1 MADNSVIYKIIFAI
15 YMKFLNVLIIFFISV
30 SSYSQSSFSVS
41 GLINENNGNSS
52 AFANVLLLKASDSTF
67 VKGAITSETGN
78 YKIENV
84 SSNNY
89 LIMSSSVGFQSVYS
103 KVFSLDSNYT
113 VETLILI
120 QGEQLDEVVVQATK
134 PLYQQKIDRM
144 VINVENSIVSAG
156 GSALEILERSPG
168 VIVNRQSDAI
178 SILGKDGVVVMING
192 KTSYVPTS
200 ALIQMLDGM
209 SADNIGSIE
218 LITTPPANF
227 DAEGN
232 AGFINIVMKKR
243 TDLGLNGS
251 YSLALGYSTDIMTSD
266 NISFNYR
273 NEKINLFG
281 NYSFSLDHTEQQFN
295 LSRVETD
302 DGNLST
308 TETDSDRDPR
318 QRNHSIRLGLDYQAS
333 DKTIMGLLLNGYDN
347 RWSMDAINRSLDTEN
362 GVPASFIN
370 LMNDEINH
378 WKHFGANYNIRHNF
392 TEDNF
397 ISFDLDYLY
406 YTDDNPTN
414 YFNSIFDENMN
425 FVDEELSRSGKYTPI
440 KTWVAKFDYGT
451 KLNEKSKLEIGLKGT
466 KSNFENDVSVEDFNG
481 LNWVLDPSLT
491 NKSNLDEKIFAA
503 YSALDYSIN
512 EKWSAKFGLRY
523 EYTNTQ
529 LDTETQGKVVD
540 RQYGELFPSIFFN
553 RIINDDLNMNLS
565 YSRRITR
572 PTFNDLA
579 PFVIFVDPKTFLSG
593 NANLQPSISN
603 SYKYDINY
611 KSYILSFQYTH
622 EDSSISQFQERID
635 EANDRLIL
643 EASNLDY
650 TKSFAITLG
659 FPVKISNWWRM
670 QNNFNFI
677 NQKITAFYYDDP
689 VELSIGNFTANTTQS
704 FKFSDSFSGEI
715 TAFYTSESLFGTAKY
730 DEVYRVN
737 LGFQKKLSDKWGSLR
752 FSVNDIF
759 DSFEFRGGTD
769 LPDQNFKTDQLWD
782 FSARTFTLTY
792 TRNFGNNKLKSARD
806 RETGAEEERRR
817 VN

>member
-362 GVPASFIN
+362 GAPVSFIN
-370 LMNDEINH
+370 LLNDEINH
-378 WKHFGANYNIRHNF
+378 WKHFGANYNIKHSF
-392 TEDNF
+392 TDDNF

-414 YFNSIFDENMN
+414 YFNSIFDENMDFLN
-425 FVDEELSRSGKYTPI
+425 EELSRSGKYTPI
-440 KTWVAKFDYGT
+440 KTWVTKFDYST
-451 KLNEKSKLEIGLKGT
+451 KLNEKLKLETGLKGT
-466 KSNFENDVSVEDFNG
+466 KSNFENDVSVENFDNTS
-481 LNWVLDPSLT
+481 WITDSSLT

-503 YSALDYSIN
+503 YSALVND
-512 EKWSAKFGLRY
+512 KWSTKIGLRY

-643 EASNLDY
+643 EASN
-650 TKSFAITLG
+650 
-659 FPVKISNWWRM
+659 
-670 QNNFNFI
+670 
-677 NQKITAFYYDDP
+677 
-689 VELSIGNFTANTTQS
+689 
-704 FKFSDSFSGEI
+704 KFRL
-715 TAFYTSESLFGTAKY
+715 Y
-730 DEVYRVN
+730 
-737 LGFQKKLSDKWGSLR
+737 KKLCYHSWVSC
-752 FSVNDIF
+752 
-759 DSFEFRGGTD
+759 
-769 LPDQNFKTDQLWD
+769 QNKQLVAHAKQ
-782 FSARTFTLTY
+782 F
-792 TRNFGNNKLKSARD
+792 
-806 RETGAEEERRR
+806 
-817 VN
+817 